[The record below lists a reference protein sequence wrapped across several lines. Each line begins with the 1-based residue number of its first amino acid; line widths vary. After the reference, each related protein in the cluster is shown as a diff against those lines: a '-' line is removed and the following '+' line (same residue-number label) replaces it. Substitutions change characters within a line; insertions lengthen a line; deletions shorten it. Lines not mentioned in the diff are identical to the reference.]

1 MSKPIDFSE
10 EQLRAAAEGRGE
22 EALAPPKPID
32 FSEEELRLAAQ
43 GRAGEVMKGKTGA

>member
-1 MSKPIDFSE
+1 MSKPIDLSE

-22 EALAPPKPID
+22 EAFGASKPVD
-32 FSEEELRLAAQ
+32 LSEEELRIAAQ